1 MNTPHNPSSVMHQSR
16 QDQIE
21 VAIVLLKA
29 GATVDAVSKTTAL
42 SKAMINEIII
52 REDLVKPWKIR
63 KQLREAERELKMEL
77 VYLKYIAVG
86 LMSIGMLGAALA
98 IGNIFSSLLNS
109 IARNP
114 SAAEQLQRMA
124 FIGAGLAEALGLF
137 AFVIAI
143 LLIW

>member
-1 MNTPHNPSSVMHQSR
+1 
-16 QDQIE
+16 
-21 VAIVLLKA
+21 
-29 GATVDAVSKTTAL
+29 
-42 SKAMINEIII
+42 
-52 REDLVKPWKIR
+52 
-63 KQLREAERELKMEL
+63 MEL

-143 LLIW
+143 LLIFT